1 MTDIEKRRGMK
12 IEELNQKVERLRMI
26 TEAKMKYL
34 RNHSRL
40 LDQAFEELKEVTE
53 SELDVI
59 YEKIQDLDKRMDI
72 NGLSKD

>member
-1 MTDIEKRRGMK
+1 MK

-34 RNHSRL
+34 RDHSRL

-53 SELDVI
+53 GELDVI
-59 YEKIQDLDKRMDI
+59 YEKIQDFDKRMDI
-72 NGLSKD
+72 NGLGKD